1 MFFSDPEPVPVSKPP
16 PAEIKEDTKFIL
28 KILAP
33 VLKQT
38 KEMQM
43 LFTYFFKMYKSIFQL
58 RLMEVLPNILIF
70 SSLVT
75 QCWRTFIFKL

>member
-1 MFFSDPEPVPVSKPP
+1 MFFSDPDPVPVSEPP
-16 PAEIKEDTKFIL
+16 PAEIKGDTTKFIL

-43 LFTYFFKMYKSIFQL
+43 LFTYFFKMFKSFFKL
-58 RLMEVLPNILIF
+58 RLMELSF
-70 SSLVT
+70 C
-75 QCWRTFIFKL
+75 QTF